1 MKRTLNCIVLLLLL
15 AVTLTPLQAQ
25 DTSSPQDI
33 EAILA
38 SMSLEHKVAQMFMVT
53 LHGAGLTEVGAQ
65 HLRQW
70 QPGGVVLF
78 GANVGTPAAVTR
90 LTNGYQSS
98 ITEAGGVPLLISID
112 QEGGVV
118 TRLTDGFT
126 MFPTPILIGAAGP
139 DMAYRVGQASAEELS
154 AVGINMNLAPV
165 ADLETFKDN
174 PIISRRAWGSDPDI
188 AGEALAAFIR
198 GSQSLNVLTT
208 AKHFPGHGETRQDS
222 HGELPVLNLSRER
235 LESVELVPFEHA
247 IDADVAAVM
256 VAHIAYPALDPQPVM
271 PASLS
276 RPIITGVLREQLGY
290 QGLIMTDALD
300 MNAVDMNY
308 NFYDAV
314 VMSLQAGTDLLAM
327 GPSIG
332 QPVFEAAMQ
341 RVVDEVRAGNISESR
356 IDESVR
362 RILTTKQQYG
372 ILDWQPL
379 DPATA
384 AQRVNLEAHA
394 QLFDELYQA
403 GVTVAYD
410 HNNLVP
416 IPADRRVAIIF
427 LATRYQ
433 IQAECSKYSSNITW
447 TGVSD
452 NPSTEEIGWAI
463 DNARNAD
470 TVVVWTQGADK
481 NLEQQALVNALPQ
494 DKTIAVAI
502 WSVYDW
508 QTYPNVAAYI
518 ATYTPARPAVP
529 AACAVL
535 FGAAPA
541 TGRLAVTLRLDLP
554 AGSHDE

>member
-1 MKRTLNCIVLLLLL
+1 ML
-15 AVTLTPLQAQ
+15 AATALYVPALAQ
-25 DTSSPQDI
+25 EAAPDADI
-33 EAILA
+33 EAIIA

-53 LHGAGLTEVGAQ
+53 LHGAGLTEVGAE
-65 HLRQW
+65 HLRTW
-70 QPGGVVLF
+70 QPGGLVLF
-78 GANVGTPAAVTR
+78 GQNVGNPAQVTN
-90 LTNGYQSS
+90 LTNGYQST
-98 ITEAGGVPLLISID
+98 ITGAGGVPLLISID

-139 DMAYRVGQASAEELS
+139 EMAYRVGVASAEELS

-165 ADLETFKDN
+165 ADLETYKDN
-174 PIISRRAWGSDPDI
+174 PIISRRAWSSDPVI
-188 AGEALAAFIR
+188 AGEALAAFIE
-198 GSQSLNVLTT
+198 GSASLNVITT

-222 HGELPVLNLSRER
+222 HGELNVLDLSRER
-235 LESVELVPFEHA
+235 LETVEMVPFEYA
-247 IDADVAAVM
+247 IDAGVGAVM
-256 VAHIAYPALDPQPVM
+256 VAHIDYPALDPQPIM

-276 RPIITGVLREQLGY
+276 QPIITGVLREQLGFN
-290 QGLIMTDALD
+290 GMIMTDALD

-314 VMSLQAGTDLLAM
+314 VMSLNAGTDLLAM
-327 GPSIG
+327 GPSVG
-332 QPVFEAAMQ
+332 QEVFEAAMQ
-341 RVVDEVRAGNISESR
+341 RIVDEVRAGNISEER
-356 IDESVR
+356 IEESVR

-372 ILDWQPL
+372 ILNWQPL

-384 AQRVNLEAHA
+384 VDRVNLEEHA
-394 QLFDELYQA
+394 LLFDELYQA

-410 HNNLVP
+410 HNDLVP
-416 IPADRRVAIIF
+416 ISPERRTAIIF

-433 IQAECSKYSSNITW
+433 IQAECSQYSSNITW

-452 NPSTEEIGWAI
+452 NPSTEEIGWAV

-470 TVVVWTQGADK
+470 TVVVWTQNADR

-494 DKTIAVAI
+494 EKTIAVAI

-508 QTYPNVAAYI
+508 QTYPNVAAYV

-541 TGRLAVTLRLDLP
+541 NGRLAVTLRIDLP
-554 AGSHDE
+554 AGSRDE

>member
-1 MKRTLNCIVLLLLL
+1 LL
-15 AVTLTPLQAQ
+15 AATALYVPALAQ
-25 DTSSPQDI
+25 EAAPDADI
-33 EAILA
+33 EAIIA

-53 LHGAGLTEVGAQ
+53 LHGAGLTEVGAE
-65 HLRQW
+65 HLRSW
-70 QPGGVVLF
+70 QPGGLVLF
-78 GANVGTPAAVTR
+78 GQNVGNPAQVTN
-90 LTNGYQSS
+90 LTNGYQST
-98 ITEAGGVPLLISID
+98 ITGAGGVPLLISID

-139 DMAYRVGQASAEELS
+139 EMAYRVGVASAEELS

-165 ADLETFKDN
+165 ADLETYKDN
-174 PIISRRAWGSDPDI
+174 PIISRRAWSSDPVI
-188 AGEALAAFIR
+188 AGEALAAFIE
-198 GSQSLNVLTT
+198 GSASLNVITT

-222 HGELPVLNLSRER
+222 HGELNVLDLSRER
-235 LESVELVPFEHA
+235 LETVELVPFEYA
-247 IDADVAAVM
+247 IDAGVGAVM
-256 VAHIAYPALDPQPVM
+256 VAHIDYPALDPQPIM

-276 RPIITGVLREQLGY
+276 QPIITGVLREQLGFN
-290 QGLIMTDALD
+290 GMIMTDALD

-314 VMSLQAGTDLLAM
+314 VMSLNAGTDLLAM
-327 GPSIG
+327 GPSVG
-332 QPVFEAAMQ
+332 QEVFEAAMQ
-341 RVVDEVRAGNISESR
+341 RIVDEVRAGNISEER
-356 IDESVR
+356 IEESVR

-372 ILDWQPL
+372 ILNWQPL

-384 AQRVNLEAHA
+384 VDRVNLEEHA
-394 QLFDELYQA
+394 VLFDELYQA

-410 HNNLVP
+410 HNDLVP
-416 IPADRRVAIIF
+416 ISPETRTAIIF

-433 IQAECSKYSSNITW
+433 IQAECSQYSSNITW

-452 NPSTEEIGWAI
+452 NPSTEEIGWAV

-481 NLEQQALVNALPQ
+481 NPEQQALVNALPQ
-494 DKTIAVAI
+494 EKTIAVAI

-508 QTYPNVAAYI
+508 QTYPNVAAYV

-541 TGRLAVTLRLDLP
+541 NGRLAVTLRIDLP
-554 AGSHDE
+554 AGSRDE